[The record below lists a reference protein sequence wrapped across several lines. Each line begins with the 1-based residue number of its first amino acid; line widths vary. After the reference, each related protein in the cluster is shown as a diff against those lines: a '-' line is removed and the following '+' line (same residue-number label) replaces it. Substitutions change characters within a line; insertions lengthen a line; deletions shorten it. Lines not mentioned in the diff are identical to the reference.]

1 MLAVVGAPRDPA
13 GDTPIVN
20 CEKGNVSAHA
30 TSRCRPHDTAGGPCG
45 VSCPDRSAAGVPWI
59 VIDHSLA
66 IDSLRRCALFEHVDE
81 VRLDTIARLMRR
93 RRFRRHEVIFHQG
106 DIGDSLQVVVSGAVK
121 IVLPSAEGDEAIIAS
136 LGPGDFFGEL
146 ALLDSS
152 PRSTTATA
160 IEATETLTL
169 PQDEFLRL
177 IDEDPHLVR
186 ALLHTLAQELRRLTG
201 HVEELHILDLSG
213 RVSMRLV
220 RLARERD
227 PDAIGRAELD
237 WPYTQSDLA
246 AMIGGTRQSV
256 NRLLSG
262 LVDDELITIDRDTLV
277 INDLAALERHGS
289 R

>member
-1 MLAVVGAPRDPA
+1 MNDP
-13 GDTPIVN
+13 
-20 CEKGNVSAHA
+20 
-30 TSRCRPHDTAGGPCG
+30 
-45 VSCPDRSAAGVPWI
+45 
-59 VIDHSLA
+59 SLA
-66 IDSLRRCALFEHVDE
+66 IDSLRRCALFAHVDDE
-81 VRLDTIARLMRR
+81 RLRTIASLMRR

-106 DIGDSLQVVVSGAVK
+106 DLGDSLQVVVAGGVK

-136 LGPGDFFGEL
+136 LKPGEFFGEL
-146 ALLDSS
+146 AILDSS

-160 IEATETLTL
+160 IETTETLAL
-169 PQDEFLRL
+169 PRDEFLRL

-186 ALLHTLAQELRRLTG
+186 ALLHALAQELRRLTG
-201 HVEELHILDLSG
+201 HVEELHFLDLSG
-213 RVSMRLV
+213 RLSMRLV
-220 RLARERD
+220 RLAHEQ
-227 PDAIGRAELD
+227 DAAATGRIELD

-262 LVDDELITIDRDTLV
+262 LVEEDLVTIDRETLV